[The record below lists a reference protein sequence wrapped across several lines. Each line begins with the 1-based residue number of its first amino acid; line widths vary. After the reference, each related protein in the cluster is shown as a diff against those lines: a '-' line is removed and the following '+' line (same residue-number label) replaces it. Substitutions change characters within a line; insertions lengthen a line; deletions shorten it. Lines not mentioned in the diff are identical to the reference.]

1 MRDLGPRV
9 VVAVPAALVAV
20 ALIAAGGWWF
30 AAGLVLLG
38 WACLHELFAMYE
50 TTRPPKLAGFLGL
63 AGLVVAAQLG
73 ELEHVVL
80 AFACTFP
87 LLFLVTAVTRGATGP
102 GVAIVVLG
110 LAWVG
115 LALAHAVLLRELDH
129 GGGIVLDVAVAAF
142 AGDVGAYFGGRWFGF
157 RPLAPRI
164 SPSKTVEGLVAGVL
178 CAVLGAWLAGL
189 YQDWLTHGQALL
201 LGLAVGLVGPIGDL
215 FESFLKRDAGAKDT
229 GHLFGAHG
237 GALDRLDAVL
247 FGAVAGYWVWLAL
260 G

>member
-1 MRDLGPRV
+1 MCDLGPRV
-9 VVAVPAALVAV
+9 AVAIPAALAAI
-20 ALIAAGGWWF
+20 ALIAAGGGWF

-38 WACLHELFAMYE
+38 WACLHELFDMYE
-50 TTRPPKLAGFLGL
+50 ATRPPKLAGFLGL
-63 AGLVVAAQLG
+63 AGLVLAAHFG
-73 ELEHVVL
+73 EIEHVVL
-80 AFACTFP
+80 AFVATFP
-87 LLFLVTAVTRGATGP
+87 LLFLVTLVTRGATGP

-129 GGGIVLDVAVAAF
+129 GGGIVIDVAVAAF
-142 AGDVGAYFGGRWFGF
+142 VGDVGAYFGGRWFGM

-178 CAVLGAWLAGL
+178 CAVLAAWLAGL

-201 LGLAVGLVGPIGDL
+201 LGLAVAVVGPMGDL
-215 FESFLKRDAGAKDT
+215 FESFLKRDAGTKDA
-229 GHLFGAHG
+229 GSLFGAHG